1 MVLGD
6 TERSRAIFELA
17 ITQPRLD
24 MPELVWKSYLDSE
37 ISAGNLEYA
46 RKLYRRL
53 LEVHIISE
61 RVQLYEYTPHA
72 SVRVYSEY
80 SSSRVQFVNTP
91 YFPVHLLPYI
101 LYICDAYALC
111 RGRST

>member
-6 TERSRAIFELA
+6 TERSRAIYELA

-37 ISAGNLEYA
+37 ISSGNLDYA

-53 LEVHIISE
+53 LEVCLSLICPIISILFTLISLSKLHLISGLRCLYSTIIHNGIHSTVKLYWHIIL
-61 RVQLYEYTPHA
+61 LY
-72 SVRVYSEY
+72 
-80 SSSRVQFVNTP
+80 
-91 YFPVHLLPYI
+91 
-101 LYICDAYALC
+101 
-111 RGRST
+111 

>member
-6 TERSRAIFELA
+6 TERSRAIYELA

-37 ISAGNLEYA
+37 ISSGNLEYA

-53 LEVHIISE
+53 LEVLLSIQSYLN
-61 RVQLYEYTPHA
+61 RLNVFNNTSTCAMYRCTV
-72 SVRVYSEY
+72 STEY
-80 SSSRVQFVNTP
+80 SIQ
-91 YFPVHLLPYI
+91 
-101 LYICDAYALC
+101 
-111 RGRST
+111 